1 MNVPHILPIP
11 NGALPHVVTFL
22 CTGTTQVF
30 QVSGSAWTQLQPT
43 LIGMNILIDGQNVGT
58 CTIWCNV
65 NASHEAF
72 VSQPVI
78 THLTPGSHT
87 LQLTALN
94 AATITD
100 INDRFNVL
108 VSDLA

>member
-1 MNVPHILPIP
+1 
-11 NGALPHVVTFL
+11 
-22 CTGTTQVF
+22 
-30 QVSGSAWTQLQPT
+30 
-43 LIGMNILIDGQNVGT
+43 
-58 CTIWCNV
+58 
-65 NASHEAF
+65 
-72 VSQPVI
+72 VSQPVV

-108 VSDLA
+108 LSDLA